1 MAEKSTSTLID
12 RFRAQVEQRNL
23 NDRALIEGPLVHLSD
38 KELQNDVREFSKY
51 IPDVEYEDV
60 LRAARVAKDI
70 RTYDQVAR
78 NSATQTNLLVA
89 LEENEKKGLVS
100 EHDELRGQFRQI
112 FPVIL
117 TVGCAAFLQGHVQA
131 SINCASLYLQC
142 LENTEGTLDGCPAPL
157 DGRLWQWKL
166 GAANSSPFF
175 AAAIIGAPS
184 ALLLNFWVGRR
195 GAITV
200 AALLILASSLGS
212 AWATSWW
219 QLLCIRIVNGV
230 GMGIKA
236 ISTPILAG
244 EMAYTQWR
252 GSSTLMWQLW
262 VAFGIAIG
270 SILNLGIASWNNATD
285 SNDSRENQIQA
296 LREILGAPFIP
307 AVILLIALG
316 WCVESPRY
324 YMQPNTPYHNP
335 SRAYN
340 ILLKARQ
347 TKLQALRD
355 LYLIHKSV
363 ELDEYRVTPAE
374 DENAG
379 MSHAKAGLTYAN
391 QFWTAMSYCS
401 KQYALLFRQIN
412 LRNAVLSTCV
422 VALAQ
427 QLCGINVFAFYSNTF
442 FANSIK
448 DSDKLKAMGY
458 SAGFGAVNFVFCL
471 LAIRRIDT
479 WGRRKLMLTT
489 LPLMSLCLAAA
500 AMLFINRIHLEPIVV
515 FIYLFAAVYSP
526 SLGPIP
532 FTLASESFPLA
543 QREAGCSVAIAVNL
557 FFAGVLTLVYP
568 ELDRAFNHWGALA
581 LFAAFNLVAFV
592 LVFLLVEE
600 TKGFSLEDLSMVFAV
615 PKHKFIAFQLKY
627 LGYLWRRHVRG
638 SKKDEPEEEEP
649 EFYTMALDLHHENQ
663 PEAGVHSGEES
674 EFSDG

>member
-1 MAEKSTSTLID
+1 MAEKSTLSLFD

-38 KELQNDVREFSKY
+38 KELQADVREFSKQL
-51 IPDVEYEDV
+51 PDVEYEDV

-78 NSATQTNLLVA
+78 NSATQTNLLVT
-89 LEENEKKGLVS
+89 LEDQEKRGLVS
-100 EHDELRGQFRQI
+100 EHDELRGQFRKI
-112 FPVIL
+112 FPVVL

-131 SINCASLYLQC
+131 SINCASLYAQWLEC
-142 LENTEGTLDGCPAPL
+142 LSPGCAEPPE
-157 DGRLWQWKL
+157 DWLWKWKL

-184 ALLLNFWVGRR
+184 SLLLNFWVGRR

-200 AALLILASSLGS
+200 AAVMILASSLGS
-212 AWATSWW
+212 AYVTSWQ
-219 QLLCIRIVNGV
+219 QLLCVRIVNGV

-236 ISTPILAG
+236 VSTPILAG
-244 EMAYTQWR
+244 EIAFTQWR

-262 VAFGIAIG
+262 VAFGIGIG
-270 SILNLGIASWNNATD
+270 SAINLGIAAWNNATQD
-285 SNDSRENQIQA
+285 SASPDHQIKA
-296 LREILGAPFIP
+296 LREILGAPFVP
-307 AVILLIALG
+307 AVLLLISLG
-316 WCVESPRY
+316 WCMESPRY
-324 YMQPNTPYHNP
+324 YMQPNTPHHNP
-335 SRAYN
+335 SRAYD

-363 ELDEYRVTPAE
+363 ELDEYRPTATEV
-374 DENAG
+374 ENAG
-379 MSHAKAGLTYAN
+379 MSHAKSGLTYASH
-391 QFWTAMSYCS
+391 FGMAVVYCS
-401 KQYALLFRQIN
+401 RQYALLFKETK

-442 FANSIK
+442 FVNSI
-448 DSDKLKAMGY
+448 SDKLSAMGF
-458 SAGFGAVNFVFCL
+458 STGFGAVNFVFCL

-500 AMLFINRIHLEPIVV
+500 AMLFINGVHLVPIVV

-557 FFAGVLTLVYP
+557 FFAGILTLLYP
-568 ELDRAFNHWGALA
+568 ELDPALKHWGGLA
-581 LFAAFNLVAFV
+581 LFSALNLVAFV

-615 PKHKFIAFQLKY
+615 PKHRFVTFQLGYVRYLYRKY
-627 LGYLWRRHVRG
+627 LRG
-638 SKKDEPEEEEP
+638 SKEDEP
-649 EFYTMALDLHHENQ
+649 EFYTVALHHRHFNQ
-663 PEAGVHSGEES
+663 PDAGVRGGEES
-674 EFSDG
+674 DVSEE